1 MLSWLKPLRRLQC
14 TNGFETTQ
22 RHSDPGKRGGR
33 TPVAGRW
40 LAVGPTV
47 TNKPSQGVQEDA
59 EAYSRVYPSDFDYY
73 RDVVAN
79 NAPSGLLGIPH
90 RQSGELIMV
99 DLFDISAEDL
109 VEKCGIPENQQEV
122 VLDCY
127 RTYLLGRIPYWDE
140 SAVPEHIPLL
150 DE

>member
-1 MLSWLKPLRRLQC
+1 MASKRRCGTLAQEGVGAEHPADGRSLS
-14 TNGFETTQ
+14 
-22 RHSDPGKRGGR
+22 
-33 TPVAGRW
+33 PVGA
-40 LAVGPTV
+40 AVAD
-47 TNKPSQGVQEDA
+47 KSSQGIQEDA
-59 EAYSRVYPSDFDYY
+59 EAYSQFYPSDFDYY

-99 DLFDISAEDL
+99 DLFVVSAGEL
-109 VEKCGIPENQQEV
+109 VERCGIPENQQEV
-122 VLDCY
+122 ALDCY

-140 SAVPEHIPLL
+140 SAVPDHIPLL